1 MNLFLPSDPR
11 PVHFVGIAGAGM
23 SALAA
28 VALRRGVRVTGSDR
42 SPDGA
47 PDLTRQ
53 GAEVLHGHHPEV
65 VASARAVVVSAA
77 VPEDDPEVRRARE
90 LAIPVVPRKRA
101 LALLVAGGRTVAVA
115 GTHGKTTT
123 TAMATEAL
131 AAAGFDPTGL
141 AGGRVASWGG
151 NARHGSDAVFVV
163 EADEYDQAFLELR
176 PEVAVVTNVEP
187 DHLECYEGS
196 VPRLESAFAEFAV
209 RASTV
214 VAGNADEGTER
225 VAQLVAARF
234 AEAGTGRVWRFGP
247 GAGDLDIVTMTAA
260 APGSRAQVRLPGGDV
275 ANLSLPVPGEHN
287 IRNAVG
293 ALGAVLAMGGAVEP
307 ALEALAAFQGVGRR
321 FEWRGE
327 TGGVVVVDDYAHHAT
342 EVAATLAA
350 ARQAYPGHR
359 LVAVFQP
366 HLYSRTAAQAEPLGR
381 ALAAADLV
389 FVTEIYPAREAP
401 IPGVTG
407 TLVAERAR
415 EAGAAT
421 RFAGSRSE
429 LVADVASAVRPGDL
443 VLTLGAGD
451 ITSFGP
457 ELLARMG
464 A

>member
-42 SPDGA
+42 WPDGA

-151 NARHGSDAVFVV
+151 NARHGGDAVFVV

-247 GAGDLDIVTMTAA
+247 GAGDLDIVTMTAG
-260 APGSRAQVRLPGGDV
+260 APGSRAQVRLPG
-275 ANLSLPVPGEHN
+275 A
-287 IRNAVG
+287 
-293 ALGAVLAMGGAVEP
+293 GGAQHPERGWG
-307 ALEALAAFQGVGRR
+307 ARRSAGDGRR
-321 FEWRGE
+321 RRAGPRGP
-327 TGGVVVVDDYAHHAT
+327 GGISGRR
-342 EVAATLAA
+342 AA
-350 ARQAYPGHR
+350 
-359 LVAVFQP
+359 V
-366 HLYSRTAAQAEPLGR
+366 
-381 ALAAADLV
+381 
-389 FVTEIYPAREAP
+389 
-401 IPGVTG
+401 
-407 TLVAERAR
+407 
-415 EAGAAT
+415 
-421 RFAGSRSE
+421 
-429 LVADVASAVRPGDL
+429 
-443 VLTLGAGD
+443 
-451 ITSFGP
+451 
-457 ELLARMG
+457 
-464 A
+464 